1 MIVNQLQCKSMLLQL
16 YECPMKMILKESF
29 SQGNEN
35 HDNWIF
41 SMTTLLSSTLIFNV
55 LNAINEDSLEKLK
68 YPFIF
73 VTSSKFRQFRL
84 NTNNDDMLQNI

>member
-1 MIVNQLQCKSMLLQL
+1 
-16 YECPMKMILKESF
+16 MKMILKESF

-55 LNAINEDSLEKLK
+55 LNVINEDSLEKLK

-73 VTSSKFRQFRL
+73 AIFAVISIKHKY
-84 NTNNDDMLQNI
+84 NNDMLQNI

>member
-1 MIVNQLQCKSMLLQL
+1 MTLQVFL
-16 YECPMKMILKESF
+16 YTS
-29 SQGNEN
+29 SQGDEN

-84 NTNNDDMLQNI
+84 NTNNDDMLQNIWAYGLFMIPLDLLKGFL